1 MPSASIKRITYI
13 YFSRCARVY
22 RKYSTL
28 WIFRTSLSS
37 GGERSSEISIPSPLF
52 GISSLWGIHA
62 PLCNQHNNIAAV
74 AGPRKKR
81 EEEEGK
87 VRKEYFI
94 SEHRHTHKMENF
106 LSAGNNIT
114 CGEGLCPTS
123 WVVNESS
130 WPTTWPSIHAE
141 HTHTE

>member
-1 MPSASIKRITYI
+1 MPSASVKRITYI

-22 RKYSTL
+22 RKYSTWGYFVRHYL
-28 WIFRTSLSS
+28 PAGKDHPRYRSPLLLSAS
-37 GGERSSEISIPSPLF
+37 AAFWGCMHHYAISII
-52 GISSLWGIHA
+52 ISQLPGRA
-62 PLCNQHNNIAAV
+62 
-74 AGPRKKR
+74 KKR